1 MKIDYNKFTEDELK
15 VILNA
20 ARTINYAF
28 GLQFPSYKEQL
39 ALLLE
44 DMHFRA
50 INQIV
55 QQTHCKQSPTSVARI
70 PTHNRRDFSA
80 SHGGSPNRVAAV
92 CGGCHD
98 TRSSINAPHRRVLI
112 FGPPT
117 RRR

>member
-44 DMHFRA
+44 DMHFRT

-55 QQTHCKQSPTSVARI
+55 QQTHDALQAIAYKRGENPDA
-70 PTHNRRDFSA
+70 
-80 SHGGSPNRVAAV
+80 
-92 CGGCHD
+92 
-98 TRSSINAPHRRVLI
+98 
-112 FGPPT
+112 
-117 RRR
+117 